1 MIQQSPKYKRL
12 TAKILKKA
20 KMVKMKILET
30 NVHIWQLKTFLIQRK
45 TVSQKDEKP
54 HTAGLDDTAITAH

>member
-1 MIQQSPKYKRL
+1 MIQQSRKYKRL

-30 NVHIWQLKTFLIQRK
+30 NIF
-45 TVSQKDEKP
+45 
-54 HTAGLDDTAITAH
+54 GN

>member
-30 NVHIWQLKTFLIQRK
+30 NIF
-45 TVSQKDEKP
+45 
-54 HTAGLDDTAITAH
+54 GN